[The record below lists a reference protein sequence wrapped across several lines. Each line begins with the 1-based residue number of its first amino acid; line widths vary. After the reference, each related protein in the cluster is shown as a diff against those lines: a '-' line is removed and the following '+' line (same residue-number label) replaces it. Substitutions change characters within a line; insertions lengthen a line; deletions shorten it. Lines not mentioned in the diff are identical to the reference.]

1 MRISVDQFF
10 LDRQS
15 GIGLQAQLREK
26 IAEAI
31 LSRRFTPGQRL
42 PSSRKLADHLGI
54 ARITASLVYQDLV
67 ADGYLNAAP
76 RSGYFVAPDAPG
88 LMASGKDIPA
98 GKDETGKSRQD
109 RQHHNANFN
118 QCDDIHF
125 FRFFI

>member
-42 PSSRKLADHLGI
+42 PS
-54 ARITASLVYQDLV
+54 
-67 ADGYLNAAP
+67 
-76 RSGYFVAPDAPG
+76 
-88 LMASGKDIPA
+88 MALWPQG
-98 GKDETGKSRQD
+98 
-109 RQHHNANFN
+109 H
-118 QCDDIHF
+118 
-125 FRFFI
+125 